1 MRTRCIACEQRVCQT
16 QPSSIGARIMWG
28 DSEQGIPDSY
38 ILILVLDQSA
48 AVVVYVQIV
57 RRAEDGD
64 DRREL
69 LSRGLAVHRVSC
81 VLRFMTTKNP
91 QELIALEELARSL
104 VSVDPRALVRI
115 ACSRDIRMR
124 AIREVVAATTGMVV
138 HKRNA
143 RRQSLG
149 TFIGRI
155 LLHEFSASTDTAVES
170 RHGGLPR
177 VRNSV

>member
-1 MRTRCIACEQRVCQT
+1 MIL
-16 QPSSIGARIMWG
+16 SK
-28 DSEQGIPDSY
+28 GIPDSY
-38 ILILVLDQSA
+38 ILVLILDQSA

-57 RRAEDGD
+57 RRAKDGN

-69 LSRGLAVHRVSC
+69 LGRGLAVHRISC
-81 VLRFMTTKNP
+81 VLCFMTTKDP

-104 VSVDPRALVRI
+104 VSVDARALIRT
-115 ACSRDIRMR
+115 AYSRERKKR
-124 AIREVVAATTGMVV
+124 AVREVVAATTGMVV

-155 LLHEFSASTDTAVES
+155 LLHETSVSTDTAVYS
-170 RHGGLPR
+170 RHSGLPR